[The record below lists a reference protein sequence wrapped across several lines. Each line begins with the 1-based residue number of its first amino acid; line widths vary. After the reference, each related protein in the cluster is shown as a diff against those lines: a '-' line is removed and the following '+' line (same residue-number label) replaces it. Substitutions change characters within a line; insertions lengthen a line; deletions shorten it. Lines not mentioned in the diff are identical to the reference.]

1 MIYRGGITAPHYNKG
16 DLIMIIAII
25 KNMRTGEIFEL
36 PVRSCEVAEN
46 IVFELN
52 GERLERGFYMIMD
65 YEADNLY

>member
-1 MIYRGGITAPHYNKG
+1 
-16 DLIMIIAII
+16 MIIAII

-36 PVRSCEVAEN
+36 PVRSCEAAEN